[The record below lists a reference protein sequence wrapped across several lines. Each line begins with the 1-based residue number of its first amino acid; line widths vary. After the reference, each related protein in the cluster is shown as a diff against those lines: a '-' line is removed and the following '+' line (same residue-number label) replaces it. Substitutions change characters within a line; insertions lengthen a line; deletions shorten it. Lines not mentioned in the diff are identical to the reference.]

1 MVDEQPSERDGAART
16 PPLMSEPDAISV
28 SRVLK
33 SWAE

>member
-1 MVDEQPSERDGAART
+1 MVDEQPGERDAAAHT

-33 SWAE
+33 SWAA